1 MVCIFAHFYLPECGV
16 YNHFYDIDCVMWS
29 LRIFFYILCNVH
41 SIMCAHVTLSCQ
53 THTHALD
60 FSCLLYFIY
69 FNGYLSWVILCRSSC
84 LSLWFSTHFWIKYDF
99 LIPFHSWPAPMRNSW
114 RTFYKR
120 NRCIWNVPLVLEWFS
135 KRTGTS
141 VDNGARSKNI
151 GKKLGRERSS
161 VVSQKWL
168 IVLR

>member
-1 MVCIFAHFYLPECGV
+1 MTSE
-16 YNHFYDIDCVMWS
+16 D
-29 LRIFFYILCNVH
+29 FFYILYNVH
-41 SIMCAHVTLSCQ
+41 PIMCAHVTLSCQ
-53 THTHALD
+53 IHTHALD

-161 VVSQKWL
+161 VVSEVTYCFKVRTIRNVSVWICISQPAKYIPL
-168 IVLR
+168 VKE